1 MIRAL
6 STRNQRLRFPREFD
20 FGKRRINVK
29 TLLAKAALAAAV
41 LLLVV
46 PSSTKAQNGDKDGCS
61 LATLHGD
68 YGFTI
73 SGQITG
79 GAAPRAGN
87 GVALNQ
93 LHRRGGRPPR

>member
-1 MIRAL
+1 MTRAL

-29 TLLAKAALAAAV
+29 TLLAKAALAAAA
-41 LLLVV
+41 LLLVL

-79 GAAPRAGN
+79 GAAPGAGHS
-87 GVALNQ
+87 GALKP
-93 LHRRGGRPPR
+93 LHGRGRPTH